1 MPFTHRGCSFVP
13 FLEKRDYIIPYK
25 SNKTYT
31 RCANI
36 RNPIAG
42 SASRTLLMCNYIQS
56 WNQTP
61 PDNTYTV
68 FLCRHQYIYSIIVII
83 VRFCYM
89 RRYLS
94 RSAPVVYIT
103 TTNKKKQASYGS
115 HDIFFLGFTI
125 FEDLVDGRLKIK

>member
-1 MPFTHRGCSFVP
+1 
-13 FLEKRDYIIPYK
+13 
-25 SNKTYT
+25 
-31 RCANI
+31 
-36 RNPIAG
+36 
-42 SASRTLLMCNYIQS
+42 
-56 WNQTP
+56 
-61 PDNTYTV
+61 
-68 FLCRHQYIYSIIVII
+68 
-83 VRFCYM
+83 M